1 MLRIPTL
8 AFSLA
13 ESSPCRCPASRETI
27 GPYIASL
34 GKEQN
39 SEFEVWFLLNAIS
52 LSHHCKVKKKSFK
65 WNQHKSETVCTIIN
79 STGGNGTRTEV
90 KRLPRGHRVSTAGA
104 GVDLRRPGLHRRGC

>member
-52 LSHHCKVKKKSFK
+52 LSHHCKVKKKKNPLS
-65 WNQHKSETVCTIIN
+65 
-79 STGGNGTRTEV
+79 GTNI
-90 KRLPRGHRVSTAGA
+90 SQ
-104 GVDLRRPGLHRRGC
+104 RPSVLLLTPPGEMAPTQR